1 MLEILSSHP
10 KKKEQE
16 EGSKVNEKLF
26 HEKWVIFNG
35 NDIGNDRSLITVL
48 AFSLKITLSI
58 NVICFSLHYRW
69 KKSWA
74 TTLIFAHNY
83 SAEIA
88 FPCLSE
94 SSKSENFLAL
104 CPRIPFGGGEGLTL
118 PPNLLAAFI
127 HFICSIHHIQ
137 SNWHFLLKENYVSPP
152 PPPPPDPWYNMLETL
167 LWQK

>member
-104 CPRIPFGGGEGLTL
+104 CPWIPFGGGEGLTL

-137 SNWHFLLKENYVSPP
+137 SNWHFLLPP
-152 PPPPPDPWYNMLETL
+152 LPLLTL
-167 LWQK
+167 DITC